1 MFNWDCRNEV
11 QPSQNVEVFPEMRR
25 DGKIGIT
32 NRKGLHIHT
41 LSKESILE

>member
-1 MFNWDCRNEV
+1 
-11 QPSQNVEVFPEMRR
+11 MRR

-41 LSKESILE
+41 LSKKVFWNRL